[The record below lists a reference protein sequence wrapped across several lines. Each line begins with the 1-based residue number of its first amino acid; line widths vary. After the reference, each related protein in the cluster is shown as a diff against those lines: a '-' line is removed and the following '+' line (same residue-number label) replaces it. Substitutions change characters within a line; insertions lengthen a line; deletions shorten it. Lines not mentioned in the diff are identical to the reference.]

1 MSFARRAQR
10 VRGRLAD
17 RILRAR
23 FAAARG
29 RRRELIEAYLRGHA
43 VRKLQLGTGRNVLP
57 GWLNTDVFDVE
68 RSGEIAY
75 LDARAPFP
83 LPDATFDFVFSEHM
97 LEHLSYA
104 DGLRCLQ
111 ECLRILKPGGRIRI
125 ATPSL
130 DRLVS
135 LFATNRSEVEER
147 YLRWAVDTW
156 VPDTGA
162 HLPGFVLNNFLR
174 DWGHRFVY
182 DRQTLAHALT
192 TAGFVDVREFSV
204 GRSETPELAGLEA
217 HGKAIPPEFNELET
231 IVLEARR
238 P

>member
-1 MSFARRAQR
+1 VRAHR
-10 VRGRLAD
+10 IRGRLAD

-23 FAAARG
+23 FAADRARP
-29 RRRELIEAYLRGHA
+29 RELIQAYLRDHA
-43 VRKLQLGTGRNVLP
+43 VRKLQLGTGRNVLA

-68 RSGEIAY
+68 RSGKIAY
-75 LDARAPFP
+75 LDARARFP
-83 LPDATFDFVFSEHM
+83 LPDASFDFVFSEHM

-104 DGLRCLQ
+104 DGLRCLH
-111 ECLRILKPGGRIRI
+111 ECLRVLKPGGRIRI

-135 LFATNRSEVEER
+135 LFATDRSDVEER
-147 YLRWAVDTW
+147 YLAWAVETW
-156 VPDTGA
+156 VPGADA

-182 DRQTLAHALT
+182 DRETLAHALAA
-192 TAGFVDVREFSV
+192 AGFVDVRESSV

-217 HGKAIPPEFNELET
+217 HGEAIPAEFNELET